1 MSDSSSV
8 PSRRSSISASSGSSS
23 RRTPRREED
32 DDDPDDVKLA
42 RAPAATRP
50 GGGTG
55 YYYGGS
61 SAAHACVTV
70 VVFVAFAGIG
80 LMSGAPGLGA
90 RGMIGGGTTT
100 TGSSSSSPHS
110 SSSSSSSECYSA
122 DGFGPPDSGFRAGR
136 GMDYRGRAY
145 NSTRSG
151 RACLPWRVGGHN
163 HCRNPTHDRNE
174 GPWCYVVDDDY
185 DDDYDDASWEYCDVP
200 RCQSSSSSS
209 SSSSD
214 PWSIYDDLKSLIIEM
229 DGVDSPLLLASSGDV
244 GPDKAWRDLAP
255 SLKSTMSAVSAL
267 ATPCELVD
275 VVVPN
280 ATLLSPM
287 RRRLDDGDH
296 AQQVQDLLSKS
307 SHFQSFRE
315 TTPEYVLEFLR
326 DRLPDAV
333 REGSVTLGVSRRV
346 SRLDEDEYLFRW
358 MFDDDDDDDDENSD
372 DSSEDID
379 LIRET
384 YASLV
389 RCAANAIPN
398 RVVGSVGHDGL
409 YHLSSPTDVFSAVV
423 NPALFSYDNVREI
436 AEYVEKRYG
445 TESRRAFHRIACEI
459 TDYGAKSVESA
470 FRAHLERA
478 AIAQRRA
485 RLRRR
490 VYSNAFVSL
499 FTKLISAFGSVG
511 ESECADYK
519 RQFVAA
525 KAVNSS
531 DSASSSS
538 SSSSSLKASSSV
550 DDSTDKKSNAN
561 GSALPLFLQGLGYTS
576 GRRFST
582 LIPLSVFTGF
592 IVLLVISTVGR
603 MEFITDAR
611 ETDDEANSK
620 GDFIEGFLRGKDA
633 YDGDGYDQVVSAEYA
648 DDADSNASLKKSL
661 GGGGGGTS
669 DNRLS
674 ARARRFTTRS
684 TTTGRRRGYKI
695 LKEIGRGGNGVVYL
709 ASIQDDD
716 ARWTSLVVLK
726 EPHDRYKTKLE
737 VGLMESMEKSDYM
750 CEFLGAV
757 VDPRVRTWMMMF
769 ELCQHGSLRECLQ
782 SGSYPRDGE
791 AIHAAINMMMKGVS
805 HVHASK
811 LAHRD
816 IKMENFLIS
825 CHCERYAGP
834 HMEGKCKREHI
845 IKISDLGLAKA
856 GNMMFDTS
864 AQLTGTLCYVAPER
878 LNVLPGVITPDS
890 YRLADLYGMGLA
902 IWELLYYATFGEHKR
917 ILEHVVPD
925 EAARRMIT
933 EAQMVMMVSTGRM
946 VPSTEWLPPNIRR
959 WLEKCIDFDPKL
971 RFDSLESARRAL
983 RDIHH
988 DFITFLPA
996 PLEETDDASSSQDLP
1011 DDDDDDTDDDGTA
1024 RY

>member
-1 MSDSSSV
+1 M
-8 PSRRSSISASSGSSS
+8 
-23 RRTPRREED
+23 
-32 DDDPDDVKLA
+32 KLA

-61 SAAHACVTV
+61 SAAHAWCVTV

-80 LMSGAPGLGA
+80 TMSGAPGLGA
-90 RGMIGGGTTT
+90 GGMIGGGTTT
-100 TGSSSSSPHS
+100 TGSSSSPHS
-110 SSSSSSSECYSA
+110 SSSSSSSECYAA

-163 HCRNPTHDRNE
+163 YCRNPTHDRNE

-185 DDDYDDASWEYCDVP
+185 DDASWEYCDVP
-200 RCQSSSSSS
+200 RCPQSSSSSS
-209 SSSSD
+209 SSDDD
-214 PWSIYDDLKSLIIEM
+214 PWSIYDDLKSLIVEM
-229 DGVDSPLLLASSGDV
+229 DGVDSPLLLASSGGV

-267 ATPCELVD
+267 AMPCELVD
-275 VVVPN
+275 VDVVVPN
-280 ATLLSPM
+280 TALLLPM
-287 RRRLDDGDH
+287 RRRRRQLDH
-296 AQQVQDLLSKS
+296 AQRVQHLLSKS

-358 MFDDDDDDDDENSD
+358 MFDDDDDDKDDDENFSKKDSD
-372 DSSEDID
+372 D

-409 YHLSSPTDVFSAVV
+409 YHLSGGGGGAGDDDADDADDAFSAVV

-459 TDYGAKSVESA
+459 TDYGAKSVENA

-531 DSASSSS
+531 DSSA
-538 SSSSSLKASSSV
+538 SSLKASSSSV

-561 GSALPLFLQGLGYTS
+561 SSALPLFLQGLGYTS

-674 ARARRFTTRS
+674 AQARRFTTRS

-917 ILEHVVPD
+917 VLEHVVPD

-983 RDIHH
+983 RDIYH

-996 PLEETDDASSSQDLP
+996 PLEETDDASSSQDSS

>member
-1 MSDSSSV
+1 MSNNASEEMSDDVSDADDGQI
-8 PSRRSSISASSGSSS
+8 PSGSSS
-23 RRTPRREED
+23 RRTQPE
-32 DDDPDDVKLA
+32 VKLT

-55 YYYGGS
+55 YGS
-61 SAAHACVTV
+61 SAQACTTTF
-70 VVFVAFAGIG
+70 VFVVLVGIG
-80 LMSGAPGLGA
+80 LMSGAPGLGGPMNA
-90 RGMIGGGTTT
+90 TTKFPTTT
-100 TGSSSSSPHS
+100 TKFPTTGNHTRRR
-110 SSSSSSSECYSA
+110 ECYSA

-163 HCRNPTHDRNE
+163 YCRNPTYDRNE
-174 GPWCYVVDDDY
+174 GPWCYVDYDDY
-185 DDDYDDASWEYCDVP
+185 DDDASWEYCDVP
-200 RCQSSSSSS
+200 RCQSSS
-209 SSSSD
+209 D
-214 PWSIYDDLKSLIIEM
+214 DDGPWSIYDDLKSLIIEM
-229 DGVDSPLLLASSGDV
+229 DGVDSPLLGSSVGAS
-244 GPDKAWRDLAP
+244 WRDLAP
-255 SLKSTMSAVSAL
+255 SLKSTVSAVSAL
-267 ATPCELVD
+267 ATPCGLVDVD

-280 ATLLSPM
+280 TTLLLPM
-287 RRRLDDGDH
+287 RRRRDDGDH
-296 AQQVQDLLSKS
+296 AQQVQHLLSKS

-346 SRLDEDEYLFRW
+346 WRLDEDEYLFRW
-358 MFDDDDDDDDENSD
+358 IFDDDDDDDVYDDDDDADSD

-389 RCAANAIPN
+389 RCAANAIPK
-398 RVVGSVGHDGL
+398 RVVGSVGHNGL
-409 YHLSSPTDVFSAVV
+409 YHLSGDRGGGRGGGGGGTDDPEDVADAFSAVV
-423 NPALFSYDNVREI
+423 NPALFSYDNIREI
-436 AEYVEKRYG
+436 AEHVEKRFG
-445 TESRRAFHRIACEI
+445 TESRRAFHRVACEI

-470 FRAHLERA
+470 FRARLERA
-478 AIAQRRA
+478 AVAQRRA
-485 RLRRR
+485 GLRRR
-490 VYSNAFVSL
+490 VYSDAFVSL

-525 KAVNSS
+525 KANSS
-531 DSASSSS
+531 DSA
-538 SSSSSLKASSSV
+538 AAAATAGSSSV
-550 DDSTDKKSNAN
+550 DDSTDKLNSN

-603 MEFITDAR
+603 MEFITAR
-611 ETDDEANSK
+611 ETDDDADSK
-620 GDFIEGFLRGKDA
+620 GDFIEGFLRGRDA

-661 GGGGGGTS
+661 GIGGGISGGTS

-716 ARWTSLVVLK
+716 ARWTSFVVLK

-917 ILEHVVPD
+917 VLEHVVPD

-983 RDIHH
+983 RDIYH
-988 DFITFLPA
+988 DFITFLP
-996 PLEETDDASSSQDLP
+996 PSLEDDDVSSASQDLS
-1011 DDDDDDTDDDGTA
+1011 DDDDDDA
-1024 RY
+1024 PPY

>member
-1 MSDSSSV
+1 MSNAASAASV
-8 PSRRSSISASSGSSS
+8 SDASDAPTSAGLSPKG
-23 RRTPRREED
+23 RTPGPGEH
-32 DDDPDDVKLA
+32 LT
-42 RAPAATRP
+42 RAPAVTRP
-50 GGGTG
+50 GGGS
-55 YYYGGS
+55 S
-61 SAAHACVTV
+61 SAAQARTTV
-70 VVFVAFAGIG
+70 VVFVALVGIG
-80 LMSGAPGLGA
+80 TIFRTPGLGA
-90 RGMIGGGTTT
+90 RHGMISGGTTTFPITTT
-100 TGSSSSSPHS
+100 TGSSSLETSM
-110 SSSSSSSECYSA
+110 SECYA
-122 DGFGPPDSGFRAGR
+122 VDGFGPPDSGFRAGR

-163 HCRNPTHDRNE
+163 YCRNPTYDRNE
-174 GPWCYVVDDDY
+174 GPWCYVDYDDY
-185 DDDYDDASWEYCDVP
+185 DDDASWEYCDVP
-200 RCQSSSSSS
+200 RCQSSS
-209 SSSSD
+209 D
-214 PWSIYDDLKSLIIEM
+214 DDGPWSIYDDLKSLIIEM
-229 DGVDSPLLLASSGDV
+229 DGVDSPLLGSSVGAS
-244 GPDKAWRDLAP
+244 WRDLAP
-255 SLKSTMSAVSAL
+255 SLKSTVSAVSAL
-267 ATPCELVD
+267 ATPCGLVDVD

-280 ATLLSPM
+280 TTLLLPM
-287 RRRLDDGDH
+287 RRRREDGDH
-296 AQQVQDLLSKS
+296 AQQVQHLLSKS

-346 SRLDEDEYLFRW
+346 WRLDEDEYLFRW
-358 MFDDDDDDDDENSD
+358 IFDDDVYDDDDDADSD

-389 RCAANAIPN
+389 RCAANAIPK
-398 RVVGSVGHDGL
+398 RVVGSVGHNGL
-409 YHLSSPTDVFSAVV
+409 YHLSGGGGGGGRGGGGGGGGGTNDPEDAADAFSAVV
-423 NPALFSYDNVREI
+423 NPALFSYDNIREI
-436 AEYVEKRYG
+436 AEHVEKRFG
-445 TESRRAFHRIACEI
+445 TESRRAFHRVACEI

-470 FRAHLERA
+470 FRARLERA
-478 AIAQRRA
+478 AVAQRRSG
-485 RLRRR
+485 LRRR
-490 VYSNAFVSL
+490 VYSDAFVSL

-525 KAVNSS
+525 KANSS
-531 DSASSSS
+531 DSA
-538 SSSSSLKASSSV
+538 AAAATAGSSSV
-550 DDSTDKKSNAN
+550 DDSTDKLNSN

-603 MEFITDAR
+603 MEFITAR
-611 ETDDEANSK
+611 ETDDDADSK
-620 GDFIEGFLRGKDA
+620 GDFIEGFLRGRDA

-661 GGGGGGTS
+661 GIGGGISGGTS

-716 ARWTSLVVLK
+716 ARWTSFVVLK

-917 ILEHVVPD
+917 VLEHVVPD

-971 RFDSLESARRAL
+971 RFDSLESARRAF
-983 RDIHH
+983 RDIYR
-988 DFITFLPA
+988 DFIAFLPT
-996 PLEETDDASSSQDLP
+996 PLEDTDDASSQDSS
-1011 DDDDDDTDDDGTA
+1011 DNDDTDDETA